1 MTEKRGMMMKLD
13 WASCWKGDNHW
24 ISSETLKLEGIKRNF
39 RVKKSTSFF
48 FFYSPHPEALK
59 LMITGGVSGK
69 SVSRFKTG
77 WDNVGK
83 GSRGASPGLSN
94 PEMPHTVTLSE
105 LGQQSVKFFMCYYP
119 KHLLLGR
126 VLVWRNLT
134 LGLRW
139 PLSAHGLWLHIWEAL
154 LAYKYVVISL
164 PVVRYRKNEVWNL
177 QPKAGLTSLHF

>member
-1 MTEKRGMMMKLD
+1 MTEKRGMMKLD

-105 LGQQSVKFFMCYYP
+105 LGQQSVKFFMCSYVLP
-119 KHLLLGR
+119 LSICCWAGCWSGGTLLL
-126 VLVWRNLT
+126 VWYDH
-134 LGLRW
+134 W
-139 PLSAHGLWLHIWEAL
+139 AL
-154 LAYKYVVISL
+154 MGYGCTFEK
-164 PVVRYRKNEVWNL
+164 
-177 QPKAGLTSLHF
+177 HC

>member
-39 RVKKSTSFF
+39 RVKKSTFLF
-48 FFYSPHPEALK
+48 LIHHILK
-59 LMITGGVSGK
+59 LWNSWSQVVSVAK
-69 SVSRFKTG
+69 ASVDSKQDEIMWGRG
-77 WDNVGK
+77 AE
-83 GSRGASPGLSN
+83 GASPGLSN
-94 PEMPHTVTLSE
+94 PEMPHTVTLPE

-154 LAYKYVVISL
+154 LAYKYAVISL